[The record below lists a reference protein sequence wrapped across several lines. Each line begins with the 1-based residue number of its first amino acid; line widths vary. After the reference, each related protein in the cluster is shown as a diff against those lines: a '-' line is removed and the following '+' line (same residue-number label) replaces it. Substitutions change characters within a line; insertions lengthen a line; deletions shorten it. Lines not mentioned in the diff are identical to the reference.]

1 MPTTMAEREEITR
14 GVSGN
19 GGGTGAAVSGA
30 VSRLTEYPKR
40 FRQFVH
46 ESRVELKH
54 VSWPTR
60 EDVKATT
67 VVVLV
72 TIFIFGAFLFGV
84 DSMVSWAVQKVLGT
98 FK

>member
-1 MPTTMAEREEITR
+1 VATTMAEREEITR
-14 GVSGN
+14 ESGRGS
-19 GGGTGAAVSGA
+19 GGDGPSFGERMLA
-30 VSRLTEYPKR
+30 YPRR

-60 EDVKATT
+60 EDIKSTT

-72 TIFIFGAFLFGV
+72 TIFVFGAFLFLTDWFSSSV
-84 DSMVSWAVQKVLGT
+84 MQRVLGA

>member
-14 GVSGN
+14 GGN
-19 GGGTGAAVSGA
+19 GESGGASSAVSGFLA
-30 VSRLTEYPKR
+30 RLGSYPKQ

-54 VSWPTR
+54 VSWPTKD
-60 EDVKATT
+60 DVKSTT
-67 VVVLV
+67 VVVV
-72 TIFIFGAFLFGV
+72 ITIFVFGAFLFVV
-84 DSMVSWAVQKVLGT
+84 DMVSSWIVQRVLGV

>member
-14 GVSGN
+14 GGSSGN
-19 GGGTGAAVSGA
+19 GGGPGPVYGA
-30 VSRLTEYPKR
+30 VSRLGEYPRR
-40 FRQFVH
+40 FKQFVH
-46 ESRVELKH
+46 ESRLELKH

-72 TIFIFGAFLFGV
+72 TIFVFGAFLFGV
-84 DSMVSWAVQKVLGT
+84 DSVVSWAVQKVLGA
-98 FK
+98 FR